1 MEIRLYNLIGFD
13 KDLNGA
19 LNFENKQKKEQF
31 FNSFGKAVDP
41 NLNVSF
47 LKNIWSLENEI
58 TIYNEGRTPPFYNY
72 MRIKQEGFSHFY
84 YITDFL
90 DLGRNQIKY
99 KIVKDT
105 ITTFVLNENY
115 YDILNNK
122 QIILRE
128 HRDRFL
134 RDGTP
139 IYDKTLEDINVSP
152 TIVEVAD
159 EVIPKKIQIAL
170 KNFGGLTIND
180 VSMSEQLFYYETYGD
195 VTKSFTEMEFTF
207 PLGWGFSHNK
217 NGFGSDDARVYL
229 RWDYNGGVTT
239 ITVKPADATYRV
251 FKSLGLTMLEANN
264 GVDLTTV
271 FEIDSGTNVQISANK
286 ITFYGEGKLSM
297 YAHDLHP
304 TYVAVKA
311 NLGLDNT
318 SDFSHEEDFAIF
330 DTRHLTVT
338 ANPLESLDLSKSE
351 NMKVLE
357 INSDILVSSNIL
369 TRGQNGGIIVPINKE
384 IDIQPEAMSLDK
396 IHFAYTRP
404 SKNLAMPDLE
414 DKEYLGDGVYR
425 LYNDNGI
432 TIDYNVYNGQYKIN
446 GTTTQTLGYP
456 ITNYIFEQNDYV
468 LTFYGITGSRASG
481 YAQISLYSGTGYPT
495 DNPLIDMPETSSGL
509 ITDISNYT
517 VYGAMRRLNFYI
529 PANITYNN
537 YTFKVQLEKGTTATD
552 YEVPGIPI
560 YKIDDLKYPNND
572 PKLFTSQFNPYILSY
587 YGEAINLRRESFID
601 SVNQDFNVKLDLDK
615 QNFSRALIR
624 VDADYEEREIN
635 ELQKVIDLDNEVA
648 TVKSDFN
655 EYLEKYADGDKR
667 LREIQIAKAER
678 NVQKQGII
686 SAMGVGVGV
695 ITSIVTANPL
705 AMVGTITAAAGA
717 AVNLHNQIKGLSD
730 LKEQLQI
737 DYQQRI
743 TKLQSTVANVAGG
756 GANLN
761 AVSKNNMLRLYQF
774 SLRAEDYEYI
784 DNFLHRFGYN
794 TLAYKNFDYNSRSIW
809 NYLKMEIVESRINS
823 IFVTDEIVRNIK
835 ERFRDGVTIF
845 HNVTIGGVN
854 GFTFSF
860 GYANWER
867 KLLT

>member
-414 DKEYLGDGVYR
+414 NKEYLGDGVYR
-425 LYNDNGI
+425 LSELNGI
-432 TIDYNVYNGQYKIN
+432 TVDYNVYTGEYEVN
-446 GTTTQTLGYP
+446 GTLNNIGTFSNNIFKPTLLSGELTVKLIYISGEKSTSDYNMALSLQYP
-456 ITNYIFEQNDYV
+456 PSIAPTFYYLLNGVTNTYVNQNRATLYSDEIGSFTNYK
-468 LTFYGITGSRASG
+468 
-481 YAQISLYSGTGYPT
+481 
-495 DNPLIDMPETSSGL
+495 
-509 ITDISNYT
+509 
-517 VYGAMRRLNFYI
+517 
-529 PANITYNN
+529 
-537 YTFKVQLEKGTTATD
+537 FKLQLEKGDTATD

-860 GYANWER
+860 GYENWER